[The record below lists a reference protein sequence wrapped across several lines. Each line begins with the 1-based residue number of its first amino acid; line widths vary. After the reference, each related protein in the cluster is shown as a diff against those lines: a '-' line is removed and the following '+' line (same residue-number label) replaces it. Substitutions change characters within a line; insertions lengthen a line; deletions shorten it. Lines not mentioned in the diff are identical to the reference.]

1 MQNTFNRQCD
11 VINRYLASISQEKST
26 TINWVNVQDGT
37 FARLVIG
44 LRNWKLFVLFLI
56 ATFTISLASLCLL
69 KFHFR
74 EELGWVLMCLWPITF
89 VATLYYARNMI
100 PPDQVDEEY
109 RGCCLRVVRDM
120 FKFLRVFGH
129 WPENIKQHEVE
140 HALVARLDKIDRR
153 WPEGM
158 VDPRWRDACYRLEF
172 VRRFFPSLKPIRPS
186 TLKSFGQTVRSV

>member
-26 TINWVNVQDGT
+26 TIKWVNVQDGT

-109 RGCCLRVVRDM
+109 RGYCLRVVRDM
-120 FKFLRVFGH
+120 FRFLFRFGH
-129 WPENIKQHEVE
+129 WPENISKAEVE
-140 HALVARLDKIDRR
+140 HTFGEGLDRIDSRWPDGLNNPRRRNAEARLA
-153 WPEGM
+153 
-158 VDPRWRDACYRLEF
+158 VA
-172 VRRFFPSLKPIRPS
+172 RRFFPDLVPIRPS
-186 TLKSFGQTVRSV
+186 M